1 MNFKPRIKY
10 VLQKQMTVIER
21 EDVERKDPFSQHERG
36 EEEMSVHT
44 KSSKSDTV
52 NKTESSSDYKE
63 SKFS

>member
-1 MNFKPRIKY
+1 
-10 VLQKQMTVIER
+10 MTVIER
-21 EDVERKDPFSQHERG
+21 EDAERKDPSSQQEKG

-63 SKFS
+63 STFS